1 CGGWSRNGGAA
12 PYRPLCVRRGRRSS
26 RSAGSCWSSAPPSP
40 RYEVRPTGN
49 WSASAS
55 RTCQPLG
62 STPTDRSDHAHR
74 RGPRPA
80 APRGSRAR
88 DPNGRSELHEGGAPA
103 APRPAPVRAAGR
115 VVRRRAGQR
124 AGRAARGARRE
135 VGMSRGRVGV
145 LVPPA
150 NPSAE
155 PELTRLLGSRA
166 DMHVSRFPVRPGLA
180 PAERLEGYNAA
191 LPAMARSFG
200 DLALDALIMACDGP
214 RYLLD
219 PDEDLDECERMSERF
234 GVPFATATVAVMEAI
249 EHLGV
254 DEVHIVSPFQ
264 PWLTELAER

>member
-1 CGGWSRNGGAA
+1 
-12 PYRPLCVRRGRRSS
+12 
-26 RSAGSCWSSAPPSP
+26 
-40 RYEVRPTGN
+40 
-49 WSASAS
+49 
-55 RTCQPLG
+55 
-62 STPTDRSDHAHR
+62 
-74 RGPRPA
+74 
-80 APRGSRAR
+80 
-88 DPNGRSELHEGGAPA
+88 
-103 APRPAPVRAAGR
+103 
-115 VVRRRAGQR
+115 
-124 AGRAARGARRE
+124 
-135 VGMSRGRVGV
+135 MSRGRVGV

-264 PWLTELAER
+264 PWLTELAERFWKAAGMRIAGVLPVRAQGGFSPYDITPAELADQVKQANLPRDAVILFASSGMATLPVLGTLGAANDRTLLTSNLCSAWWALSRATGRPVTLNRSARRAS